1 MNATGM
7 TPARRGMNMDRG
19 LLMVIAALTVI
30 GVITVY
36 SAGSERSMALY
47 GSPHTMFL
55 NQLSRAMLGFLLLLI
70 TAHVPYSIWNRL
82 AWPAVGIA
90 SALLLMLFVSTH
102 AVTSKGATRWL
113 TLGPI
118 RFQPSEIARYAAV
131 IFIAAWAAR
140 KGQLMERMVDGIV
153 VPLSVMG
160 AMAALILLQPDFSTA
175 ALLIV
180 TVMMILFISGARLS
194 HMAMI
199 FSPLSLIAFVAIWV
213 SDYKRERILSFLA
226 PFKDPTNAN
235 YQSLQSWI
243 GLGRGGIFGVGLGGS
258 RQKLFFLPD
267 AHTDFIYSIVGEEWG
282 LIGTVGLLVLFLILI
297 LRGFRIASRCQDP
310 FGSYLAAGITF
321 SIGLYALVNM
331 GIAVGLLPSTGLP
344 LPLISYGGTS
354 LMMTLA
360 ALGIV
365 LNISRYQSDRPVRAA
380 AGRGR

>member
-1 MNATGM
+1 M
-7 TPARRGMNMDRG
+7 TMDRG

-30 GVITVY
+30 GVISVY

-55 NQLSRAMLGFLLLLI
+55 NQLSRAFLGFLLLLV
-70 TAHVPYSIWNRL
+70 TANVPYRIWNRL
-82 AWPAVGIA
+82 SWPVVGVA
-90 SALLLMLFVSTH
+90 ALLLLMLFVSSH

-113 TLGPI
+113 TLGPV

-131 IFIAAWAAR
+131 IFIAAWATR
-140 KGQLMERMVDGIV
+140 KGQLMERMVDGVV
-153 VPLSVMG
+153 VPLTVMS
-160 AMAALILLQPDFSTA
+160 AMAGLILLQPDFSTA
-175 ALLIV
+175 AMLIV
-180 TVMMILFISGARLS
+180 TVLMIQFVAGVKLS
-194 HMAMI
+194 HIMTI
-199 FSPLSLIAFVAIWV
+199 FAPLSLVAFMAIWV

-243 GLGRGGIFGVGLGGS
+243 GLGRGGILGVGLGGS

-282 LIGTVGLLVLFLILI
+282 LIGTIGLMVLFLVLI

-365 LNISRYQSDRPVRAA
+365 LNISRYQSDRPVRAVQ
-380 AGRGR
+380 RRER

>member
-1 MNATGM
+1 MNGKGK
-7 TPARRGMNMDRG
+7 TPSQREMSMDHG
-19 LLMVIAALTVI
+19 LLMIIAALTVI

-36 SAGSERSMALY
+36 SAGSERSMTLY

-55 NQLSRAMLGFLLLLI
+55 NQLSRALLGFLLLMI
-70 TAHVPYSIWNRL
+70 TAHVPYRVWNRL
-82 AWPAVGIA
+82 AWPGVAVAGV
-90 SALLLMLFVSTH
+90 LLMMLFVSSH

-131 IFIAAWAAR
+131 LFVAAWATR
-140 KGQLMERMVDGIV
+140 KGQLMERMVDGVV
-153 VPLSVMG
+153 VPLSVTG

-175 ALLIV
+175 ALLVV
-180 TVMMILFISGARLS
+180 TALVVQYLAGVRLS

-199 FSPLSLIAFVAIWV
+199 LTPLSLIAFIAVWV
-213 SDYKRERILSFLA
+213 SDYKRERILAFLA
-226 PFKDPTNAN
+226 PFKDPANAN

-243 GLGRGGIFGVGLGGS
+243 GLGRGGIFGVGPGGS

-282 LIGTVGLLVLFLILI
+282 LIGTVGLLVLFLVLI

-321 SIGLYALVNM
+321 TVGLYALVNM
-331 GIAVGLLPSTGLP
+331 SIAVGLLPSTGLP

-365 LNISRYQSDRPVRAA
+365 LNISRYQSKRPVQAISGGKR
-380 AGRGR
+380 